1 MTHIA
6 TITSK
11 RQLTI
16 PIDLFNRFGL
26 RSGQKVIIAQVDDRL
41 VIEPML
47 TIVESLAGSIPIPKR
62 FQGLQV
68 DQMIQRAKIEHF
80 TKQ

>member
-26 RSGQKVIIAQVDDRL
+26 RSGQKVTIAQVDDRL

-47 TIVESLAGSIPIPKR
+47 TIVESLAGSIAIPKR
-62 FQGLQV
+62 FQGLKV
-68 DQMIQRAKIEHF
+68 DQIIQRAKIEHF